1 MRSKSRSASARRQA
15 GLSLVEV
22 LVTVVLV
29 GVGLLGIAGLQL
41 TSVQNTNSAAQ
52 RFQATLL
59 AEDIVERM
67 RANRAQAMTGRYEIG
82 VGAAVGSVG
91 LARDDLLDWRG
102 ALGELP
108 GGDGG
113 IEFDGNEVTVTV
125 RWTDASN
132 ANAGDATAMELQ
144 LRTEL

>member
-1 MRSKSRSASARRQA
+1 VRPKSRPATRRRQA

-67 RANRAQAMTGRYEIG
+67 RANRAQAMNGRYEIG

-91 LARDDLLDWRG
+91 LARDDLLAWRA

-113 IEFDGNEVTVTV
+113 VEFDGNEATVTV
-125 RWTDASN
+125 RWQDASN
-132 ANAGDATAMELQ
+132 DNPGDATAMELQ

>member
-1 MRSKSRSASARRQA
+1 MPVERAAKRRQS

-29 GVGLLGIAGLQL
+29 AVGLLGIAGLQL
-41 TSVQNTNSAAQ
+41 TSVQNTSSAAQ

-67 RANRAQAMTGRYEIG
+67 RANRSQAIAGRYVLA

-91 LARDDLLDWRG
+91 LARDDLLEWRG
-102 ALGELP
+102 ALAELP

-113 IEFDGNEVTVTV
+113 IELDGNQVTVTV
-125 RWTDASN
+125 RWTDAST
-132 ANAGDATAMELQ
+132 ANPGDATAMELQ

>member
-1 MRSKSRSASARRQA
+1 M
-15 GLSLVEV
+15 
-22 LVTVVLV
+22 TVVLV

-41 TSVQNTNSAAQ
+41 TSVQNTTSAAQ

-67 RANRAQAMTGRYEIG
+67 RANRGQAMTGGYEIG

-91 LARDDLLDWRG
+91 LARNDLLDWRA

-125 RWTDASN
+125 RWQDVSN
-132 ANAGDATAMELQ
+132 DNPGDVRAMELQ

>member
-1 MRSKSRSASARRQA
+1 M
-15 GLSLVEV
+15 
-22 LVTVVLV
+22 TVVLV

-41 TSVQNTNSAAQ
+41 TSIQQTNSAAQ

-59 AEDIVERM
+59 AEDIIERM
-67 RANRAQAMTGRYEIG
+67 RANRAQALGGRYG
-82 VGAAVGSVG
+82 LAVGAEVGSAG
-91 LARDDLLDWRG
+91 LARDDLLGWRA

-113 IEFDGNEVTVTV
+113 IEFAGNEVTVTV

-132 ANAGDATAMELQ
+132 ANPGGGTAMELQ

>member
-1 MRSKSRSASARRQA
+1 MRHQA

-67 RANRAQAMTGRYEIG
+67 RANRGQVREGRYE
-82 VGAAVGSVG
+82 VGLGSAVGSVG
-91 LARDDLLDWRG
+91 LARNDLLAWRDSL
-102 ALGELP
+102 AELAD
-108 GGDGG
+108 GDGG
-113 IEFDGNEVTVTV
+113 IEFNGNEVTVTIT
-125 RWTDASN
+125 WTDSST
-132 ANAGDATAMELQ
+132 ANPDDTTAMVLR